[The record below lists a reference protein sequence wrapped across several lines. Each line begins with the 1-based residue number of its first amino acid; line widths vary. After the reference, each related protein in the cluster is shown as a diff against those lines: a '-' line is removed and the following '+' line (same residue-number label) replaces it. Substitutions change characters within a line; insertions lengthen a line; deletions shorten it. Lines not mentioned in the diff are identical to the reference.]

1 MRRGTGQANVL
12 GTERG
17 EGRAECGG
25 VSVGGHILPRALA
38 ENAHGKSLIP
48 ASSAVSP
55 NDF

>member
-12 GTERG
+12 GIERD

-25 VSVGGHILPRALA
+25 MSMGGHILPRALA

-48 ASSAVSP
+48 ASSAVLP
-55 NDF
+55 NAF